1 MRKKIGSSNVD
12 YTDIQKLAGGSLKKG
27 KTMVGN
33 ILKNER
39 GRVSVSVDD
48 KEISSGKVSSAVM
61 AHDKLSKYM

>member
-1 MRKKIGSSNVD
+1 
-12 YTDIQKLAGGSLKKG
+12 
-27 KTMVGN
+27 MVGN

>member
-1 MRKKIGSSNVD
+1 
-12 YTDIQKLAGGSLKKG
+12 
-27 KTMVGN
+27 MVGN

-48 KEISSGKVSSAVM
+48 NLISSGKISSAVI